1 MKARILSA
9 LVLAP
14 IMIALVILGGWWY
27 LAGIGVACAIGAWEA
42 CGLFAP
48 LLKAPTDG
56 LWRYVAAGAA
66 AALLIGVQLGFDRPS
81 ATQVVWAAVL
91 AGTLLALLAGGKPSN
106 RFLLWAAAAAAML
119 YVVGLGSHFLL
130 LRQAPQG
137 LGWTVLACAVTWSTD
152 IGAFFV
158 GRAWGKTH
166 FFALISPKKT
176 LEGAAGGLLAG
187 TVAGVIAIFAAG
199 LHVPAYAAPLIG
211 LSLSAIAQCGDLVE
225 SMLKREAGVKDSGAI
240 IPGHG
245 GVLDRIDSLLFVVAL
260 AFYWRLL
267 FP

>member
-1 MKARILSA
+1 VKARILSA

-14 IMIALVILGGWWY
+14 IMIALVILGGWWF

-42 CGLFAP
+42 YGLLASI
-48 LLKAPTDG
+48 LKAPTDG
-56 LWRYVAAGAA
+56 EWRYLAGVAAAV
-66 AALLIGVQLGFDRPS
+66 LLIGVQLGFDRTF

-91 AGTLLALLAGGKPSN
+91 IGSLLALLAGGKPSN
-106 RFLLWAAAAAAML
+106 RFLLWAAAMAAVL

-130 LRQAPQG
+130 LRETKQG

-176 LEGAAGGLLAG
+176 LEGAAGGLFAG
-187 TVAGVIAIFAAG
+187 TVTGLFVIFAAD
-199 LHVPAYAAPLIG
+199 LHVPGFAAPLVG
-211 LSLSAIAQCGDLVE
+211 LSLSAVAQAGDLVE
-225 SMLKREAGVKDSGAI
+225 SMLKREAGVKDSGTI

-267 FP
+267 FS

>member
-27 LAGIGVACAIGAWEA
+27 LAGIGIACAIGAWEA
-42 CGLFAP
+42 SGLFAA
-48 LLKAPTDG
+48 LLKAPPTG
-56 LWRYVAAGAA
+56 AWRNIVGGVAAV
-66 AALLIGVQLGFDRPS
+66 LLVGVQLGFDRSS

-91 AGTLLALLAGGKPSN
+91 AGSLLALLVGGKPSN
-106 RFLLWAAAAAAML
+106 RFLLWAAGMASVL

-130 LRQAPQG
+130 LRDTHQG

-158 GRAWGKTH
+158 GRTWGKTH
-166 FFALISPKKT
+166 FFVLISPKKT
-176 LEGAAGGLLAG
+176 LEGAVGGLLAG
-187 TVAGVIAIFAAG
+187 TAAGLIVIFAAG
-199 LHVPAYAAPLIG
+199 LHVPAFAAPFIG

-225 SMLKREAGVKDSGAI
+225 SMLKREAGVKDSGTI

-245 GVLDRIDSLLFVVAL
+245 GVLDRVDSLLFVVAL

>member
-14 IMIALVILGGWWY
+14 LMIALVILGSWWY
-27 LAGIGVACAIGAWEA
+27 MAGIGIACAIGAWEA

-48 LLKAPTDG
+48 LVKAPTDG
-56 LWRYVAAGAA
+56 SWRYLAGGAA
-66 AALLIGVQLGFDRPS
+66 ASLLVGVQLSFDGPAAGR
-81 ATQVVWAAVL
+81 VVWAAVL
-91 AGTLLALLAGGKPSN
+91 AGSLLALLVGGKPSN
-106 RFLLWAAAAAAML
+106 RFLLWAAATAAVL

-130 LRQAPQG
+130 LRQTHQG
-137 LGWTVLACAVTWSTD
+137 LTWTVLACTVTWSTD

-158 GRAWGKTH
+158 GRSWGKTH

-176 LEGAAGGLLAG
+176 LEGAVGGLLVGTIAG
-187 TVAGVIAIFAAG
+187 LIVIVAAR
-199 LHVPAYAAPLIG
+199 LHVPAFAAPLIG
-211 LSLSAIAQCGDLVE
+211 LSLSAIAQSGDLVE
-225 SMLKREAGVKDSGAI
+225 SMLKREAGVKDSGTI

-260 AFYWRLL
+260 AYYWRLL
-267 FP
+267 FS